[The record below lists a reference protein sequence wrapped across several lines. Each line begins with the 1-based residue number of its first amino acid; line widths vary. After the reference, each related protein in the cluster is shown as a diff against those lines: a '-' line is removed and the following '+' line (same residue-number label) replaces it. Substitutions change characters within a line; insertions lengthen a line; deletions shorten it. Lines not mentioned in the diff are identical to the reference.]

1 MSSRRKHRK
10 TSSYNN
16 PKQDEKQEEVKK
28 EPTEEVI
35 QNKEESED
43 TQIEDENL
51 QEDITQI
58 QPSEGDTMGTP
69 CITLNDFW
77 SRIIGG
83 GINMDQQTPAVPQ
96 AAAQAQPQLTPQ
108 QIAAIQAQYQQQVAA
123 AAAQAAAPVNPQTQV
138 LVQNPQVDA
147 QKQSL
152 AASALSAT
160 MPTAPTAPVMTKQEA
175 DARATTLANN
185 LSKLTP
191 EEQAMYAVLL
201 AKANGNA
208 NVNQNAVNTAK
219 EDYKMDQQNQQQ
231 QAQQQENKSLFE
243 LPELN
248 VKNVAIGAAAGYGV
262 YSAYKTIFG
271 SNDAANEVASA
282 GSDLISELF

>member
-16 PKQDEKQEEVKK
+16 PKQDEKQEGVKE
-28 EPTEEVI
+28 EPEKVI
-35 QNKEESED
+35 QNEESED
-43 TQIEDENL
+43 IQNEDENL
-51 QEDITQI
+51 QEDISQI

-69 CITLNDFW
+69 CITLNSFW

-83 GINMDQQTPAVPQ
+83 GINMDQQNPAVPQQ

-108 QIAAIQAQYQQQVAA
+108 QIATIQAQYQQQMA
-123 AAAQAAAPVNPQTQV
+123 AAAPVAPQPQV
-138 LVQNPQVDA
+138 LVQNPPVDA

-160 MPTAPTAPVMTKQEA
+160 IPTAPAPTAPVMTKQEA

-201 AKANGNA
+201 AKANGNQ
-208 NVNQNAVNTAK
+208 NINQNAVETAK
-219 EDYKMDQQNQQQ
+219 GDFKMDQQNQQQ
-231 QAQQQENKSLFE
+231 AQQENKAFGFE

>member
-1 MSSRRKHRK
+1 
-10 TSSYNN
+10 
-16 PKQDEKQEEVKK
+16 
-28 EPTEEVI
+28 
-35 QNKEESED
+35 
-43 TQIEDENL
+43 
-51 QEDITQI
+51 
-58 QPSEGDTMGTP
+58 
-69 CITLNDFW
+69 
-77 SRIIGG
+77 
-83 GINMDQQTPAVPQ
+83 MDQQQIPAVPQ
-96 AAAQAQPQLTPQ
+96 QAATQAQPQLTPQ
-108 QIAAIQAQYQQQVAA
+108 QIAAIQAQYQQQMAA
-123 AAAQAAAPVNPQTQV
+123 ATAQAAAPVAPQPQV
-138 LVQNPQVDA
+138 IVQNPPVDA

-231 QAQQQENKSLFE
+231 AQQQENKSLFE

>member
-16 PKQDEKQEEVKK
+16 PKQDEKQEEVKE
-28 EPTEEVI
+28 EPEKVI
-35 QNKEESED
+35 QNEESED
-43 TQIEDENL
+43 IQNEDENL
-51 QEDITQI
+51 QEDISQI

-69 CITLNDFW
+69 CMTLNSFW

-83 GINMDQQTPAVPQ
+83 GINMNQQNPAVPQQ

-231 QAQQQENKSLFE
+231 QAQQENKSLFE